1 MKIRKIGKREDAAHG
16 QYHVVITISN
26 VILCAIAVICMLTVM
41 FTWFQNYMQE
51 EITKLSYTQL
61 GNTVQSTENR
71 LDYYQMQLQNLF
83 QEPQIKASLYT
94 NEEGPIHEFNIYRF
108 LNYSIVNDQIIDYAL
123 IYKDNKIKQFVG
135 TVYPGEEELDTIVE
149 YLNQS
154 QNDMEIY
161 QYYNEKAK
169 TSRLYLFR
177 TERDVLNGPP
187 KRGLLFAVNQEK
199 LAKSLFGD
207 EDEAAEQNIWVFD
220 GAGHILMKHVDS
232 AEMITDEVWE
242 QIQNE
247 PEDRGAYEIQ
257 TEGETFSLVYR
268 KGTSYQLK
276 FVQMIDTSSITG
288 TLAQAL
294 RLALIGAVIILALCS
309 AASFIAVKYILYPL
323 REFMQKLTVSAGLS
337 EKNGE
342 NDQLTLITSERI
354 LSEISSMSRQLHT
367 DKVMAYLED
376 ADSDAVPPKP
386 LLLAEHAEEAVLV
399 FIGSKIGRI
408 HARQLEELK
417 TTLRQSFP
425 VEISVNLYSE
435 ESRSYG
441 ILILTE
447 KIAGEQHNLRDRTFI
462 ETGLRQILCRID
474 MSEGSLYAIFSES
487 TKTAQRLQVECR
499 QLKTLAKYVLF
510 GDFDTISCAV
520 DYSEKVDEE
529 IPKKSLEK
537 LVSVVKS
544 GNDVEAKSLMPGI
557 LNSVSQ
563 YEIKRIFCALSY
575 LAAEIEQVYDQFSS
589 RAREYQGL
597 YLEHYIKLTSL
608 VNQKELYD
616 YFSNI
621 IEDACLEMRTSNER
635 SLRTT
640 MLDSIRYI
648 EEHYTD
654 PDLSVDKIATIFH
667 ISNSY
672 FSRMFHEICN
682 LSFPEYV
689 NELRLNYSAQLLQTT
704 NLNVK
709 EIAARS
715 GFSGVSYFGAQ
726 FKKKYGVSP
735 SVFRGK
741 QASKV

>member
-199 LAKSLFGD
+199 LAK
-207 EDEAAEQNIWVFD
+207 
-220 GAGHILMKHVDS
+220 
-232 AEMITDEVWE
+232 
-242 QIQNE
+242 
-247 PEDRGAYEIQ
+247 
-257 TEGETFSLVYR
+257 
-268 KGTSYQLK
+268 
-276 FVQMIDTSSITG
+276 
-288 TLAQAL
+288 
-294 RLALIGAVIILALCS
+294 
-309 AASFIAVKYILYPL
+309 
-323 REFMQKLTVSAGLS
+323 
-337 EKNGE
+337 
-342 NDQLTLITSERI
+342 
-354 LSEISSMSRQLHT
+354 
-367 DKVMAYLED
+367 
-376 ADSDAVPPKP
+376 
-386 LLLAEHAEEAVLV
+386 
-399 FIGSKIGRI
+399 
-408 HARQLEELK
+408 
-417 TTLRQSFP
+417 
-425 VEISVNLYSE
+425 
-435 ESRSYG
+435 
-441 ILILTE
+441 
-447 KIAGEQHNLRDRTFI
+447 
-462 ETGLRQILCRID
+462 
-474 MSEGSLYAIFSES
+474 
-487 TKTAQRLQVECR
+487 
-499 QLKTLAKYVLF
+499 YVLF
-510 GDFDTISCAV
+510 GDFETISCAV